1 MSSLRDQML
10 KAGLVSEKD
19 ARQSAHH
26 KRQQAK
32 AAKAHPPPPPAEEDA
47 AARALREQQAHD
59 RDLNARAKAEAE
71 ARERE
76 LRERQHHEA
85 ALDKA
90 LREGVLHGWQGN
102 RDYHFSDGGVVQ
114 RLRVT
119 DEAARRLE
127 AGKAAIVRLPGTAGG
142 YAVVVAGA
150 AEQLRQ
156 ADPARIATFHR
167 QG

>member
-19 ARQSAHH
+19 ARQADHR

-32 AAKAHPPPPPAEEDA
+32 AAKAHPAPPPAEEDA
-47 AARALREQQAHD
+47 AARALREQQARD
-59 RDLNARAKAEAE
+59 RELNARAKAETE
-71 ARERE
+71 AKDREQ
-76 LRERQHHEA
+76 RERQHREA

-90 LREGVLHGWQGN
+90 LRDGVLLGWEGN
-102 RDYHFSDGGVVQ
+102 RDYHFSDGGTIQ
-114 RLRVT
+114 RIRVT

-127 AGKAAIVRLPGTAGG
+127 AGKAAIVRLPGPAGG